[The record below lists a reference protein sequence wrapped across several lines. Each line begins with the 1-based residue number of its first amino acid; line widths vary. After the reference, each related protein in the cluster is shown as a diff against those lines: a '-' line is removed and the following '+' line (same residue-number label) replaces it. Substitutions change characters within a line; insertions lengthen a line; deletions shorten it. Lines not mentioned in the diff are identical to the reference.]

1 MRQILVSLQLP
12 LAVVFS
18 LIGFSIDAQAASPLA
33 ERRDV
38 QAWLNK
44 TQVAA
49 RKLEYSGIFI
59 YQQANV
65 VRTSRIT
72 HVLQGKNEI
81 EKLEVLDGK
90 PREFIRRNDEIIA
103 YVPETKTLL
112 VEKRLTADVFP
123 AILTSSADS
132 LTLYYNVKK
141 AENGRVAGHD
151 CQVLVLEPKDDLR
164 YGYKLWADQNTGLLL
179 RAQTLNDKREIV
191 EQISFSQIEIGRINR
206 HRVDSS
212 FPNTHG
218 WRIENALMRQVE
230 SSVWTIKSV
239 PPGFRKVREIKRL
252 LSDAPTAVSS
262 GQRQVEHSQ
271 REVLQI
277 VLSDGLAAI
286 SVFIEPGSVS
296 RTEGYMQQGAT
307 NIVGKR
313 HGDFWLT
320 IVGEVPS
327 AAIKQVANSI
337 ELKPK

>member
-1 MRQILVSLQLP
+1 MRQPLVSLQLP
-12 LAVVFS
+12 IVVAFS
-18 LIGFSIDAQAASPLA
+18 LIGFFIDAQAADLTDK
-33 ERRDV
+33 RDV

-49 RKLEYSGIFI
+49 RKLDYSGTFV

-72 HVLQGKNEI
+72 HVLNGKNEV

-103 YVPETKTLL
+103 FVPETRTLL

-132 LTLYYNVKK
+132 LSLYYNVKR

-151 CQVLVLEPKDDLR
+151 CLVFVLDPKDDLR

-191 EQISFSQIEIGRINR
+191 EQISFSQIEIGRIPHSRANP
-206 HRVDSS
+206 S
-212 FPNTHG
+212 FSNTRD
-218 WRIENALMRQVE
+218 WRIENAVMRQVD
-230 SSVWTIKSV
+230 SSAWTIKSV
-239 PPGFRKVREIKRL
+239 PPGFRKIREIKRL
-252 LSDAPTAVSS
+252 LSEAPAAN
-262 GQRQVEHSQ
+262 GQRHVDQHSQ

-286 SVFIEPGSVS
+286 SVFIEPGSMS
-296 RTEGYMQQGAT
+296 RTEGYIQQGAT

-320 IVGEVPS
+320 IIGEVPS

-337 ELKPK
+337 ELKSK